1 MLYKFEK
8 YYLSLAIYKVVH
20 IIKKF
25 LSYRLGRYFA
35 IAIWFFT
42 SIMITGFIIA
52 YFFIGV
58 NVFLEKIHLEK
69 YRIEEINF
77 MNSKLDLKPFFKK

>member
-8 YYLSLAIYKVVH
+8 YYLLLIAHK
-20 IIKKF
+20 IINF
-25 LSYRLGRYFA
+25 LEKIFRYQIVQLIAGGALLMLGL
-35 IAIWFFT
+35 
-42 SIMITGFIIA
+42 MITVMIFA

-77 MNSKLDLKPFFKK
+77 MNSKLDLKPFFKE